1 VRKRGKERRRGNQER
16 GIRGGKGVRSEER
29 VEEEGEEAGFHTGLF
44 LGGGNVDV
52 CNGHRHASVHQ
63 SYLLFQYLALG
74 GLGIPKVHKFIK
86 QLVDEDKVVP
96 NTLLFQLP
104 KILLKHLWRDR

>member
-1 VRKRGKERRRGNQER
+1 MCNRRM
-16 GIRGGKGVRSEER
+16 
-29 VEEEGEEAGFHTGLF
+29 HT
-44 LGGGNVDV
+44 
-52 CNGHRHASVHQ
+52 SVHH

-104 KILLKHLWRDR
+104 KILLKHLWRDGGEDKGRAGAREEEKGSTM